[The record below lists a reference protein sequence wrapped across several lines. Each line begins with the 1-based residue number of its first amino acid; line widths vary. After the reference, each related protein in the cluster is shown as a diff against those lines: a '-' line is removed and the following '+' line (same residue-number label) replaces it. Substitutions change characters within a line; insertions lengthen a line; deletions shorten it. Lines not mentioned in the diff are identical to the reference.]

1 MLIYKIL
8 SRLIDYPDQELK
20 DNLGTL
26 RELVMNGKEI
36 SQADCEAITGF
47 LDMAE
52 SKSLIEL
59 EQNYV
64 QTFDS
69 RPDTSLHLTHHLF
82 GDEDRG
88 RGPALINLGEHFKK
102 SGLTPAKGELP
113 DYLPLIL
120 EFIATL
126 DEEKVGE
133 FLGEAA
139 KVLTVLAG
147 NLEKENSPYAPL
159 IRIVERHGDSYRN
172 AA

>member
-20 DNLGTL
+20 DNLQTL
-26 RELVMNGKEI
+26 RAFVMNEKDLASADRNAI
-36 SQADCEAITGF
+36 SDFI
-47 LDMAE
+47 DYAE
-52 SKSLIEL
+52 SRSLIEL

-69 RPDTSLHLTHHLF
+69 RPENSLHLTHHLF
-82 GDEDRG
+82 GDDDRG

-126 DEEKVGE
+126 EKEKAGE
-133 FLGEAA
+133 FLGEAL
-139 KVLTVLAG
+139 KVLTVLAD
-147 NLEKENSPYAPL
+147 NLDKEKSPYASL
-159 IRIVERHGDSYRN
+159 IRIIERQGELYKK

>member
-20 DNLGTL
+20 DNLATL
-26 RELVMNGKEI
+26 RELVVKGKEVA
-36 SQADCEAITGF
+36 QDDREAINGF
-47 LDMAE
+47 LDFVE

-88 RGPALINLGEHFKK
+88 RGPALVNLGEHFKK

-126 DEEKVGE
+126 DKEEAGA
-133 FLGEAA
+133 FLGDAL
-139 KVLTVLAG
+139 KVLTVLAD
-147 NLEKENSPYAPL
+147 NLDKENSPYASL
-159 IRIVERHGDSYRN
+159 VRIIERQGELYKK

>member
-8 SRLIDYPDQELK
+8 SRLIDYPDQDLK
-20 DNLGTL
+20 DNIQTL
-26 RELVMNGKEI
+26 RELVKNEKDVAR
-36 SQADCEAITGF
+36 ADHEAINDF
-47 LDMAE
+47 LDFVE

-69 RPDTSLHLTHHLF
+69 RPETSLHLTHHLF
-82 GDEDRG
+82 GDDDRG

-126 DEEKVGE
+126 EKEQAGE
-133 FLGEAA
+133 FLGEAV
-139 KVLTVLAG
+139 KVLTVLAD
-147 NLEKENSPYAPL
+147 NLEKEKSPYAPL
-159 IRIVERHGDSYRN
+159 IRIVERQGELYKK

>member
-36 SQADCEAITGF
+36 SQADREAITGF

-52 SKSLIEL
+52 SQSLIEL

-69 RPDTSLHLTHHLF
+69 RPETSLHLTHHLF

-159 IRIVERHGDSYRN
+159 VRIVERHGDSYRN